1 MIWVGLAI
9 GLLVGAVIA
18 IVIIGY
24 QVSKG
29 FRW

>member
-18 IVIIGY
+18 IGIIGH
-24 QVSKG
+24 QVRKG